1 MSGWTGNPTDAHYE
15 GSLDELAV
23 VTATEVLSHYDAGK
37 TP

>member
-1 MSGWTGNPTDAHYE
+1 MSGGTATHRRPLRE
-15 GSLDELAV
+15 RLDELAV